1 MSDFHPESWNPM
13 WSVASILTGL
23 LSFMMDDALTT
34 GSIRSTDG
42 EKKRLAKASLSYNCE
57 SKNCPHFRKLFPEY
71 VEKYNQQQEMEQ
83 TVAEPEPQENPAP
96 APPAV
101 QQAAAMVNDV
111 GRPVAEV
118 RGDKKQKT
126 RVPFWLMVVI
136 VSVFGAVMA
145 LPLMQL

>member
-1 MSDFHPESWNPM
+1 MPLCC
-13 WSVASILTGL
+13 SILTGL

-42 EKKRLAKASLSYNCE
+42 EKRRLAKASLAYNCE

-83 TVAEPEPQENPAP
+83 TIAEPEPRENPSP
-96 APPAV
+96 APSPAV
-101 QQAAAMVNDV
+101 QQATVMLNNRGKPAAE
-111 GRPVAEV
+111 A
-118 RGDKKQKT
+118 RGEKKQKK
-126 RVPFWLMVVI
+126 RVPLWLMVVI
-136 VSVFGAVMA
+136 ISVFGAVMA

>member
-1 MSDFHPESWNPM
+1 
-13 WSVASILTGL
+13 
-23 LSFMMDDALTT
+23 MMDDALTT

-42 EKKRLAKASLSYNCE
+42 EKKRLAKASLAYNCE

-71 VEKYNQQQEMEQ
+71 VEKYNQQQEKEQ
-83 TVAEPEPQENPAP
+83 TGAEPEPQENPAP
-96 APPAV
+96 APSHAAV
-101 QQAAAMVNDV
+101 LQAAAMVNNI

-118 RGDKKQKT
+118 RGEKKLKK